1 MLGFRDSQMIAI
13 LIMVGAPTTVS
24 CFVMA
29 KNMNAD
35 SVLTPNVVLL
45 STPLSALSI
54 TFWLY
59 LMRGLGWI

>member
-13 LIMVGAPTTVS
+13 LIMAGSPTTVA

-29 KNMNAD
+29 KNMKAD
-35 SVLTPNVVLL
+35 SILTSNAVLL
-45 STPLSALSI
+45 STLLSALSI

-59 LMRGLGWI
+59 WMRAFGWI